1 MFDLTRFEKISRLTL
16 LLAVCML
23 ALLATPA
30 AAQDYLFAVPELE
43 MQVFVQRDASA
54 RIVYDITF
62 QNSAGGHVIDI
73 VDIGMPTP
81 DYDIGNMS
89 ASVGGVAVTDI
100 RPSELVSQAVEIH
113 LGRFTIPPSGTG
125 ILHLE
130 FTIPDLVYQD
140 VTNKELASLQ
150 ISPTWFE
157 GQFVQGT
164 TDIKIAI
171 HLPEGVNPDDILYQD
186 VPFTEKA
193 LFQGRAV
200 ALWEFPEARLT
211 GQNRVAVS
219 FSQSVMERVIEQSVF
234 DLAINWFVG
243 NPGVRMAAGILGVL
257 LFSFLFLRFSGGTG
271 WSLWFLLTGG
281 LILLYVSSPGLHMLS
296 FIPLI
301 ALIFVNE
308 RGLKQRKSK
317 YLPPIVSVEGGGIKR
332 GLTAA
337 EAAALLE
344 MPLNKVLTLILFGLL
359 KKGVV
364 QQVEASPLKLEISEP
379 FRAAD
384 GKAAPTTKKEKEQAR
399 RQAAQDA
406 GLVLHKYEHPFLEAL
421 EENPGKPVPQIN
433 FGKAMNA
440 FLETVAARL
449 KGFNLEET
457 RDYYRRI
464 VDRAITE
471 AKSIGD
477 LPEFEK
483 TVDRNLEWILMS
495 DQYPTV
501 FARPSYT
508 YFPHWVRPTASG
520 GGVSLGGG
528 KGSGGASVP
537 SLGDVGAGFAGWAE
551 TTMGTLAG
559 AILPGSVKAPGSGGY
574 INLSGVDKVTG
585 DVFKAM
591 ASSSGGSGG
600 RSGGGSCACACA
612 GCACACAC
620 AGGGR

>member
-1 MFDLTRFEKISRLTL
+1 MCDLTRFEKISRP
-16 LLAVCML
+16 L
-23 ALLATPA
+23 ALLFAVCLLALFAAPA
-30 AAQDYLFAVPELE
+30 AAQDYLFSVPDLE
-43 MQVFVQRDASA
+43 MQVFVQQDASA

-62 QNSAGGHVIDI
+62 ENSAGGHVIDI
-73 VDIGMPTP
+73 VDIGMPTN

-89 ASVGGVAVTDI
+89 ASVGGVAVSEI
-100 RPSELVSQAVEIH
+100 RPSELVRQAVEIH

-125 ILHLE
+125 VLHFEL
-130 FTIPDLVYQD
+130 TIPDFVYQD

-150 ISPTWFE
+150 ISPTWFD

-164 TDIKIAI
+164 TDVKIAI
-171 HLPEGVNPDDILYQD
+171 HLPEGVNPDEMLYQD
-186 VPFTEKA
+186 VPFTQKA
-193 LFQGRAV
+193 LFEGRAV
-200 ALWEFPEARLT
+200 ALWEFPDARLT
-211 GQNRVAVS
+211 GPNRVGVS
-219 FSQSVMERVIEQSVF
+219 FSQTVMERVIEQSVF

-243 NPGVRMAAGILGVL
+243 NPGVRVIAGILGVL
-257 LFSFLFLRFSGGTG
+257 LFSFLYLRFSGGTG
-271 WSLWFLLTGG
+271 WSLWFLLAGG
-281 LILLYVSSPGLHMLS
+281 LVLLYVNSPGLHMLS

-344 MPLNKVLTLILFGLL
+344 MPLNKVLTLVLFGLL

-364 QQVEASPLKLEISEP
+364 QQVQATPLQLEISEA
-379 FRAAD
+379 FRAAL
-384 GKAAPTTKKEKEQAR
+384 PTTKKEKQQAR

-495 DQYPTV
+495 EEYPTV
-501 FARPSYT
+501 FARPAYT
-508 YFPHWVRPTASG
+508 YFPHWVRPTSSG

-528 KGSGGASVP
+528 KGSGSASVP

-559 AILPGSVKAPGSGGY
+559 SILPGSVKAGGGY
-574 INLSGVDKVTG
+574 VNLSGVDKVTG

-591 ASSSGGSGG
+591 ASGSGGSGG
-600 RSGGGSCACACA
+600 SSGGSSCACACA

>member
-1 MFDLTRFEKISRLTL
+1 MFDLNRFEKISRPLAL
-16 LLAVCML
+16 LLAAC
-23 ALLATPA
+23 LLVLLVTPA
-30 AAQDYLFAVPELE
+30 SAQDYLFSVPDLE
-43 MQVFVQRDASA
+43 MQVFVQRDASVL
-54 RIVYDITF
+54 IVYDITF
-62 QNSAGGHVIDI
+62 QNSKSGHVIDI
-73 VDIGMPTP
+73 VDIGMPTSN
-81 DYDIGNMS
+81 YEIGNMS
-89 ASVGGVAVTDI
+89 ASVSGVAVTDI
-100 RPSELVSQAVEIH
+100 RPSEFVNPGVEIH
-113 LGRFTIPPSGTG
+113 LERFSIPSGGTG
-125 ILHLE
+125 ALHFE
-130 FTIPDLVYQD
+130 FTIPNLVYQD
-140 VTNKELASLQ
+140 VTNKDLASLQ
-150 ISPTWFE
+150 ISPTWFD

-171 HLPEGVNPDDILYQD
+171 HLPEGVNPDEMLYQD
-186 VPFTEKA
+186 VPFTQKA
-193 LFQGRAV
+193 LFEGRAV
-200 ALWEFPEARLT
+200 AFWEFPEARLT
-211 GQNRVAVS
+211 GPNRVGVS
-219 FSQSVMERVIEQSVF
+219 FSQTVMERVIEQSVF

-243 NPGVRMAAGILGVL
+243 NPGVRMVAGIAGVL
-257 LFSFLFLRFSGGTG
+257 LFSFLFFRFSGGTG

-281 LILLYVSSPGLHMLS
+281 LILLYVISPGLHMLS

-308 RGLKQRKSK
+308 RGLKKRKSK

-344 MPLNKVLTLILFGLL
+344 MPLNKVLALVLFGLL

-364 QQVEASPLKLEISEP
+364 RQVEATPLKLEISEP
-379 FRAAD
+379 FRAAL
-384 GKAAPTTKKEKEQAR
+384 PPTKKEKQQAR

-421 EENPGKPVPQIN
+421 EENPNKPVPQIN

-440 FLETVAARL
+440 LLETVAARL

-495 DQYPTV
+495 EEYPTV

-508 YFPHWVRPTASG
+508 YFPHWVRPTSSG
-520 GGVSLGGG
+520 GSVSLGGG
-528 KGSGGASVP
+528 KGSGSASVP

-559 AILPGSVKAPGSGGY
+559 AILPGSVKTGGGY
-574 INLSGVDKVTG
+574 VNLSGVDKVTG
-585 DVFKAM
+585 DIFEAL
-591 ASSSGGSGG
+591 SSGSGGSGG
-600 RSGGGSCACACA
+600 SSGGSSCACACA